1 MDKKLFNYEIAAIAE
16 ALYSELEI
24 IEASRSAWAFSIYYA
39 LMKCYGHDIPMPKWK
54 DKYKQWNIDH
64 LYRGSLSSKSK
75 QKLIPGCN
83 IINCKKNKKAVLI
96 KGEINGSRDFG
107 FEVSIEKKYFNGLY
121 TPVVNETH
129 LFILESEVDE
139 ILNALGEITITENTG
154 SQSCKITAL
163 WQLVNEIRK
172 VYDDTGKDE
181 KDFIE
186 TVIGAA
192 IFYLPHPV
200 NECFNGYSSI
210 SALNNAL
217 KEKRIVKEHLF
228 PRKRAGK
235 DVLEKVYTKEEFYSK
250 VKNEYRIFMYLTSEE
265 NKLTINYEGTHN
277 EELKRL
283 HIQKFPKNGNS
294 PFDKN
299 HTLYKNFICWAKP
312 KISKNK
318 DVTIDEVEQ
327 LLSEFIQSRNK

>member
-39 LMKCYGHDIPMPKWK
+39 MMKFYGNEIPQPQWE
-54 DKYKQWNIDH
+54 DVYKQWNIDH
-64 LYRGSLSSKSK
+64 LYRGALSAKNKHKDVPICKVYFS
-75 QKLIPGCN
+75 
-83 IINCKKNKKAVLI
+83 KKNKKGVNIIGQLSDLGDPKFKVL
-96 KGEINGSRDFG
+96 
-107 FEVSIEKKYFNGLY
+107 IEKKHFKNLFIRAL
-121 TPVVNETH
+121 NDAH
-129 LFILESEVDE
+129 LFILESEVDL
-139 ILNALGEITITENTG
+139 IINALGEITIQENTD
-154 SQSCKITAL
+154 SQNVKINSL
-163 WQLVNEIRK
+163 WKLVNEIRK
-172 VYDDTGKDE
+172 VYMDAGQDE

-186 TVIGAA
+186 TVVGAA

-200 NECFNGYSSI
+200 NECFNGYSSMN
-210 SALNNAL
+210 ALNNAL
-217 KEKRIVKEHLF
+217 KEKKIVKEHLF

-235 DVLEKVYTKEEFYSK
+235 DVLEKVYTKEEFCSK

-283 HIQKFPKNGNS
+283 HIHKFPKNGNS
-294 PFDKN
+294 PFAKN

-318 DVTIDEVEQ
+318 DVTIEEAEQ
-327 LLSEFIQSRNK
+327 LLSEFMHSRTK